1 VLFDVEIEMVEL
13 TLAVEGFEM
22 MELVLIAVTVAVAIS
37 RNDGYNVSCCCSI
50 RNDGIS
56 VNFCCRCR
64 RKSADE
70 SQNVSSVHVI
80 PTYVGCVR
88 HGAGPVRQKGGL

>member
-37 RNDGYNVSCCCSI
+37 RNDGYNVSCCSI

-56 VNFCCRCR
+56 VNCCCRCR

-70 SQNVSSVHVI
+70 SQIVSSVHVI
-80 PTYVGCVR
+80 PM
-88 HGAGPVRQKGGL
+88 

>member
-37 RNDGYNVSCCCSI
+37 RRWI
-50 RNDGIS
+50 
-56 VNFCCRCR
+56 
-64 RKSADE
+64 
-70 SQNVSSVHVI
+70 
-80 PTYVGCVR
+80 
-88 HGAGPVRQKGGL
+88 